1 MFYKRAVQG
10 IFRDKLELDIQ
21 TGSLT
26 ITNVTPEHTGYY
38 VLMVSSEDVR
48 LSVKLTVTSVFGDTV
63 SVTEGDSVTLHTGLT
78 DIQRDDVIEWT
89 FGDEQ
94 VLIAVINRAANK
106 ISLSDGSNGR
116 FNGSLK
122 LNDQNGD
129 LTITNLRSEHT
140 GVYHLDITREKTTTK
155 TFSVGVFGDT
165 GGVKQVSVLEGDSVT
180 LHTDLTDIQRDAV
193 ILWVSEREKTVVAQ
207 INRAAQIF
215 SVNYTRD
222 NRSVSK
228 MQLDHQ
234 NGDLTF
240 RNIRA
245 RMSGLYQ
252 VHIISSTHTLLKR
265 FNITASD
272 RVKTVSVMKGDSVS
286 LHNDLTDVQKDEV
299 LFWSSDISIAE
310 IDKTTQNVLTY
321 DDADRRFKNRMQ
333 INNQTGS
340 LTIQNISITDSG
352 LYNLE
357 IIGSRYT
364 LLTTFIIT
372 VCDALRT
379 VEVNK
384 GEPVILNA
392 GVGSQKYNQLLWKF
406 EDERTFLAQ
415 LDKTG
420 QIKLTNH
427 EGFKDRMNLDH
438 QTGDLTIR
446 YVGTEHS
453 GVYHLEIN
461 SNRHSLF
468 KKFKL
473 TVHAR
478 HYLAICA
485 AVIPPLLLILAL
497 LIYKLRQGKKQ
508 TSKRRK
514 MSPNQDCTAPVEQMD
529 LSHSQ

>member
-1 MFYKRAVQG
+1 MKRLCLISVLS
-10 IFRDKLELDIQ
+10 IFVNDRVE
-21 TGSLT
+21 
-26 ITNVTPEHTGYY
+26 
-38 VLMVSSEDVR
+38 
-48 LSVKLTVTSVFGDTV
+48 TV
-63 SVTEGDSVTLHTGLT
+63 S
-78 DIQRDDVIEWT
+78 
-89 FGDEQ
+89 
-94 VLIAVINRAANK
+94 A
-106 ISLSDGSNGR
+106 
-116 FNGSLK
+116 
-122 LNDQNGD
+122 
-129 LTITNLRSEHT
+129 
-140 GVYHLDITREKTTTK
+140 
-155 TFSVGVFGDT
+155 
-165 GGVKQVSVLEGDSVT
+165 
-180 LHTDLTDIQRDAV
+180 
-193 ILWVSEREKTVVAQ
+193 
-207 INRAAQIF
+207 
-215 SVNYTRD
+215 
-222 NRSVSK
+222 
-228 MQLDHQ
+228 
-234 NGDLTF
+234 
-240 RNIRA
+240 
-245 RMSGLYQ
+245 
-252 VHIISSTHTLLKR
+252 
-265 FNITASD
+265 
-272 RVKTVSVMKGDSVS
+272 MKGDSVT

-299 LFWSSDISIAE
+299 LLWSSYNSIAE

-357 IIGSRYT
+357 IRGSRHT
-364 LLTTFIIT
+364 LLTTLIIT
-372 VCDALRT
+372 VC
-379 VEVNK
+379 EVNK

-406 EDERTFLAQ
+406 EAERTFLAQ

-427 EGFKDRMNLDH
+427 EGFKDRLDLDH

-446 YVGTEHS
+446 DVGTEHS

-485 AVIPPLLLILAL
+485 AVIPPLLLILVL
-497 LIYKLRQGKKQ
+497 LIYKLRQGQEKKQ
-508 TSKRRK
+508 TSKRRE